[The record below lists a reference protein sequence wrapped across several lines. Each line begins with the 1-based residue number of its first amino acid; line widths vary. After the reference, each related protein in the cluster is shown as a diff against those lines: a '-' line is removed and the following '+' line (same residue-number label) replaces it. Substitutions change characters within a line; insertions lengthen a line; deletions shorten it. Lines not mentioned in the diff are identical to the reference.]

1 MTPSSSPNTER
12 RTIAADIRLRALER
26 MVVAAARAGTETLTL
41 QLYPPALGQV
51 MIRLV
56 MDGQRLRIVT
66 RAANAEAVNTLK
78 DMEGDIRDALTLHG
92 LDLADFDVSDESLD
106 DDDAQRQQSPAPAR
120 PTSSGKKNETFIVD
134 LNA

>member
-1 MTPSSSPNTER
+1 
-12 RTIAADIRLRALER
+12 
-26 MVVAAARAGTETLTL
+26 
-41 QLYPPALGQV
+41 

-120 PTSSGKKNETFIVD
+120 QTSSGKKNETFVVD